1 MNDENAKITNTSDS
15 AKSAYVVIGYYN
27 NGDMVSAN
35 VAGEKTI
42 SAGASENISITK
54 PANCN
59 LVKVFV
65 FNSASDISPLNY
77 AIEY

>member
-1 MNDENAKITNTSDS
+1 
-15 AKSAYVVIGYYN
+15 
-27 NGDMVSAN
+27 MVSAN

-42 SAGASENISITK
+42 QAGASENISITK